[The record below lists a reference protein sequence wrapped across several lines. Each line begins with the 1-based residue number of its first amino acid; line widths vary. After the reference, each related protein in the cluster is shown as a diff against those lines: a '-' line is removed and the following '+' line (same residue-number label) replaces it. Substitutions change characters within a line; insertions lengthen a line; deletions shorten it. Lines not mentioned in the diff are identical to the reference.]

1 MQTPT
6 RHRVVAGS
14 AAQCGMSQTDTL
26 AALQAR
32 FGERYRWLLLLSVMI
47 GTMASV
53 MSSTIIN
60 VAVPDMSRYFALGQ
74 DRVQWVSSG
83 FMVAMTVSMLTT
95 PWLLARFGYR
105 KTYSWAMLLLLV
117 GGVGGGFSSNFD
129 LVMLARVAEGLASGV
144 VQPIPAIIIL
154 HAFGS
159 SEQGRASGYFGM
171 GVVLAPAIGPSIG
184 GLLVDWFGWR
194 STFFMVVPFCL
205 ASLYMARRYIP
216 ALTAAPATSHEG
228 AAPPKPSLDWRGLGL
243 ATAATLCLLNGLV
256 TLQSRGLAHSA
267 IMLGTAALAL
277 VVFVHWQRRLS
288 HTHRG
293 PHQQAPLMNL
303 ALFNHRQFAMGS
315 LVSFIY
321 GTALFGSTY
330 LLPVYLQMGLGLS
343 ASHVG
348 TMLLP
353 AGIALAVTIPLVGRL
368 ADKHPTHL
376 LVSIGLLLL
385 AAGFALMVTVGL
397 GTSIAV
403 IVAWVVVGRI
413 GLGFILPSLNLGSMR
428 GLSKPLIPQGSSVI
442 NFVRMVG
449 GAVGVSVCAIVLEWR
464 LAAHGQS
471 LTHPST
477 NPERL
482 SAFNESFLMLAALC
496 AVAVVAAWQL
506 REEKRVK

>member
-1 MQTPT
+1 MT
-6 RHRVVAGS
+6 R
-14 AAQCGMSQTDTL
+14 TDTL
-26 AALQAR
+26 ASLQER
-32 FGERYRWLLLLSVMI
+32 HGERYRWLLLLSVMI
-47 GTMASV
+47 GTMASI

-74 DRVQWVSSG
+74 DRMQWVSSG

-95 PWLLARFGYR
+95 PWLLSRFGYR
-105 KTYSWAMLLLLV
+105 QTYAWAMLLLLAGGIA
-117 GGVGGGFSSNFD
+117 GGVSRNFD
-129 LVMLARVAEGLASGV
+129 LVLLARVAEGLASGV

-154 HAFGS
+154 HAFS
-159 SEQGRASGYFGM
+159 SNEQGRASGVFGM

-205 ASLYMARRYIP
+205 ASLYMGRQYIP
-216 ALTAAPATSHEG
+216 ALTAATAASEDG
-228 AAPPKPSLDWRGLGL
+228 APPPPPTLDWRGLGL
-243 ATAATLCLLNGLV
+243 ATAVTLCLLNGLV
-256 TLQSRGLAHSA
+256 TLQSGGLAHSA
-267 IMLGTAALAL
+267 AMLGTAALAL
-277 VVFVHWQRRLS
+277 YVFVRWQRRLS

-303 ALFNHRQFAMGS
+303 ALFKHRQFAMGS

-330 LLPVYLQMGLGLS
+330 LLPVYLQMGLGIS
-343 ASHVG
+343 AAHVG
-348 TMLLP
+348 TIMLP
-353 AGIALAVTIPLVGRL
+353 AGIALAITIPLVGRL
-368 ADKHPTHL
+368 ADQYPTHI

-385 AAGFALMVTVGL
+385 ASGFALMVTVGI
-397 GTSIAV
+397 GSAIAL
-403 IVAWVVVGRI
+403 IVAWVLVGRV

-428 GLSKPLIPQGSSVI
+428 GLSKQLIPQGSSVI

-464 LAAHGQS
+464 LAVHGQS

-477 NPERL
+477 SPERL
-482 SAFNESFLMLAALC
+482 TAFNESFLMLAGLC
-496 AVAVVAAWQL
+496 ALAVVAAWQL
-506 REEKRVK
+506 RDAKRAS

>member
-1 MQTPT
+1 MP
-6 RHRVVAGS
+6 V
-14 AAQCGMSQTDTL
+14 TDTL
-26 AALQAR
+26 AILESR
-32 FGERYRWLLLLSVMI
+32 YGLRYRWLLLLSVMI
-47 GTMASV
+47 GTMASI

-60 VAVPDMSRYFALGQ
+60 VAVPDMSHYFGLGQ
-74 DRVQWVSSG
+74 DRMQWVSSG

-95 PWLLARFGYR
+95 PWLLSRFGYR
-105 KTYSWAMLLLLV
+105 RTYAGAMLLLLA
-117 GGVGGGFSSNFD
+117 GGVSGGFSRNFD
-129 LVMLARVAEGLASGV
+129 LVLLARVAEGLASGV

-154 HAFGS
+154 HAFKS
-159 SEQGRASGYFGM
+159 DEQGRASGVFGM

-205 ASLYMARRYIP
+205 ASLYMGRRFIP
-216 ALTAAPATSHEG
+216 AFTTLDEDPTAK
-228 AAPPKPSLDWRGLGL
+228 KPTLDWRGLGL
-243 ATAATLCLLNGLV
+243 ATAVTLCLLNGLV
-256 TLQSRGLAHSA
+256 SLHSVGLTHAA
-267 IMLGTAALAL
+267 VMLGTAALAL
-277 VVFVHWQRRLS
+277 LVFVRWQRRLS

-343 ASHVG
+343 AAHVG
-348 TMLLP
+348 TIMLP
-353 AGIALAVTIPLVGRL
+353 AGLALAVTIPLVGRL

-376 LVSIGLLLL
+376 LVSTGLLLL
-385 AAGFALMVTVGL
+385 ALGFALMVTVGL
-397 GTSIAV
+397 GTGLAFLV
-403 IVAWVVVGRI
+403 GWVVVGRI

-428 GLSKPLIPQGSSVI
+428 GLSKHLIPQGSSVI

-471 LTHPST
+471 LTQPST

-482 SAFNESFLMLAALC
+482 TAFNESFLMLAALC
-496 AVAVVAAWQL
+496 AIAVVAAWQL
-506 REEKRVK
+506 RPEKKHPRPPQQLSNP

>member
-1 MQTPT
+1 MTAP
-6 RHRVVAGS
+6 
-14 AAQCGMSQTDTL
+14 DTL
-26 AALQAR
+26 ATLQAR
-32 FGERYRWLLLLSVMI
+32 HGERYRWLLLLSVMI
-47 GTMASV
+47 GTMASI

-60 VAVPDMSRYFALGQ
+60 VAVPDMSHYFGLGQ
-74 DRVQWVSSG
+74 DRMQWVSSG

-95 PWLLARFGYR
+95 PWLLSRFGYR
-105 KTYSWAMLLLLV
+105 KTYAWAMLLLLA
-117 GGVGGGFSSNFD
+117 GGISGGLSTNFD
-129 LVMLARVAEGLASGV
+129 LVLLARVAEGLASGV

-159 SEQGRASGYFGM
+159 NEQGRASGIFGM

-194 STFFMVVPFCL
+194 STFYMVVPFCL
-205 ASLYMARRYIP
+205 ASLYMGRRYIP
-216 ALTAAPATSHEG
+216 AFTTATADHADD
-228 AAPPKPSLDWRGLGL
+228 APKPTLDWRGLGL
-243 ATAATLCLLNGLV
+243 ATAVTLCLLNGLV
-256 TLQSRGLAHSA
+256 TLQSSGLAHSA

-277 VVFVHWQRRLS
+277 LVFVKWQRRLS

-330 LLPVYLQMGLGLS
+330 LLPVYLQMGLGMS
-343 ASHVG
+343 AAHVG
-348 TMLLP
+348 TIMLP
-353 AGIALAVTIPLVGRL
+353 AGIALAITIPLVGRL

-376 LVSIGLLLL
+376 LVSIGLVLL
-385 AAGFALMVTVGL
+385 ALGFALMVTVGL
-397 GTSIAV
+397 GSAIAL

-413 GLGFILPSLNLGSMR
+413 GLGFILPSLNLGAMR

-464 LAAHGQS
+464 LAVHGQS
-471 LTHPST
+471 LNHPTPS
-477 NPERL
+477 PERL
-482 SAFNESFLMLAALC
+482 TAFNESFLMLAALC
-496 AVAVVAAWQL
+496 ALAIVAAWQL
-506 REEKRVK
+506 RADKSAT